1 MMGQL
6 IGVAALVA
14 VLAWLLGFGKR
25 QHLPA
30 PEDDVDTPIAADEL
44 AEAEAEVMGGDAR
57 PINEALA
64 GEEDE
69 DDWGPGTSRSN
80 LPGIG

>member
-1 MMGQL
+1 MGQL
-6 IGVAALVA
+6 IGAAALFA

-25 QHLPA
+25 TRVAA
-30 PEDDVDTPIAADEL
+30 PEDDTDTPLDADEL
-44 AEAEAEVMGGDAR
+44 AEAEADVMGEGAR

-64 GEEDE
+64 EDE
-69 DDWGPGTSRSN
+69 DDEDWGPGTSRSN